1 MRIRY
6 TLNYLSRGL
15 GGTRAHVSTDLLR
28 NGRKQG
34 VIVTIS
40 KPTNNLVPYFW
51 VFQIK
56 KTIFRIGRKQG
67 DNNPNDGNNPRN
79 PVDVCATPLALG
91 SPIEFNNR
99 YLRLRRGND
108 SPKRRGARPD
118 TAWPVKLHVSCM

>member
-108 SPKRRGARPD
+108 SPKRWGARPD
-118 TAWPVKLHVSCM
+118 TA

>member
-67 DNNPNDGNNPRN
+67 DNHPNDGNNPRN
-79 PVDVCATPLALG
+79 PVDVCAILSFWEVQLNLIIVAYASDAPATRQSGG
-91 SPIEFNNR
+91 SPVR
-99 YLRLRRGND
+99 HGLT
-108 SPKRRGARPD
+108 S
-118 TAWPVKLHVSCM
+118 